1 MSDKYR
7 DLFFEETDEYLQTLN
22 DCVLELEKNPRD
34 KEILDEIFRA
44 AHTLKG
50 MAATMGYNTMAK
62 LTHSME
68 NVFDLFKSD
77 KVKVDSDIISLIF
90 NCLDKLSEIV
100 EDLREDKNLEY
111 DISDLLNSLDNV
123 GEKEEK
129 KISKDFTESEIS
141 DIDANIILEAKSR
154 GYKGYNMVVEVDKE
168 SMLKGARAYLV
179 INKLEQHG
187 DILGTNP
194 SAEEL
199 EEGNY
204 SNKFQVIYI
213 SKLDEKEVK
222 NIALNNAEIENVS
235 INKIDEEYIKKQKEE
250 KNKEI
255 NQKLKEK
262 ETKKE
267 TKKDESPQTRQQNS
281 KINQSIRVDLH
292 RLDSIM
298 NLVSELVIYRTR
310 LEDIASKQSGNEINE
325 PLSHVAKI
333 TSELQDLVLKIRMQ
347 PVEVVLNRFPRM
359 IRDLSKELNKD
370 INLVIE
376 GEDTELD
383 RTVVSEL
390 GEPLVH
396 LIRNA
401 ADHGIEHKE
410 RRIELGKNEQG
421 LIKVS
426 AYQEGNRVVIIVA
439 DDGKGLVPEEIKKSA
454 ERKGIDTTDLSN
466 RELIN
471 LIFHP
476 GFSTVENV
484 TNVSGRGVGMDVVR
498 SNIESLGG
506 DIEVYSEVDV
516 GTRFVIKLPLTLSII
531 QALMVEV
538 GDEIFAIPLGIIER
552 IVKLEEKQI
561 QKSHSTEIYTERG
574 KAIPLIRVSEKLKLK
589 DNNTNHHVILVSL
602 GEQTY
607 GLLVNGLIGEQEI
620 VIKKLGKSLSQKGE
634 YLGATILGNG
644 DIVLILDVSNLI
656 SNNKGDKYE

>member
-22 DCVLELEKNPRD
+22 DCVLELEKNPQD

-213 SKLDEKEVK
+213 SKLGEEEVK

>member
-22 DCVLELEKNPRD
+22 DCVLELEKNPQD

-204 SNKFQVIYI
+204 FNKFQVIYI
-213 SKLDEKEVK
+213 SKLEEKEAK

-235 INKIDEEYIKKQKEE
+235 INKIDKEYIKKQKEE
-250 KNKEI
+250 KNKEL

-267 TKKDESPQTRQQNS
+267 VKKDESPQTRQQNS